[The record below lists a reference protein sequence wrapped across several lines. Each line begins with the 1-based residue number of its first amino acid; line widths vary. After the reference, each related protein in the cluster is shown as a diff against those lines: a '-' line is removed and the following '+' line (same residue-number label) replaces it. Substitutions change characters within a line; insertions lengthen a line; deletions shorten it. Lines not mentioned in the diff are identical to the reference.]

1 MIRATH
7 AKSPD
12 CLSKVIMLSCCHPS
26 DAPGYLKGKSEP
38 IEPVY
43 IADNEKAAAIYMAV
57 ANQVNRLVNGASERI
72 MSVFSG
78 LHIVEAEGSNAT
90 PQVPSSQ
97 RMRPHTMH
105 LPVRILDSPRS
116 RLYSKTVHA
125 KKGMTDITDVFHLG
139 RNIHQDHEAHRHLL
153 QNHPRLIRVPK

>member
-1 MIRATH
+1 MVIRREHQSSSHWLASIIVL
-7 AKSPD
+7 AVLKPD
-12 CLSKVIMLSCCHPS
+12 WN
-26 DAPGYLKGKSEP
+26 P
-38 IEPVY
+38 ILTAS
-43 IADNEKAAAIYMAV
+43 IDMAV

-105 LPVRILDSPRS
+105 LPVRILDNPRS

-139 RNIHQDHEAHRHLL
+139 RSIHQDHEAHRHLL